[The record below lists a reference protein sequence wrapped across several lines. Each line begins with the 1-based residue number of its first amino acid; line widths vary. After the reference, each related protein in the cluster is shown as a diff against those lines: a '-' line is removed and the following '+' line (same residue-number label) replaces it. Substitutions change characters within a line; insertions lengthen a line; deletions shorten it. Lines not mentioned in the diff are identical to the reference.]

1 MRIIIVGARGMLG
14 SDLMT
19 HLPSEQQVIGTDI
32 DDFDITNQEA
42 TLRALMQI
50 KPAWVINVAAYTQV
64 DRCEEDREQAFQV
77 NATGVKNL
85 ALACKAIRAKLLH
98 VSTDYVFDGKAKK
111 PYREEDTLNPLSVYG
126 QSKREGEAAVQNI
139 LDDFII
145 VRTGGLYGKGGGN
158 FVNTI
163 VKMAQERDELTVV
176 NDQWVSPTYTV
187 DLSKAIGTLV
197 NLSPNGIFHVVNSG
211 HCTWYEFASA
221 IVEQRGSTSRVIPVS
236 SKHYNRPASRPAFG
250 VLDCRRFIEV
260 TKTAMRPWEE
270 ALREYLSLL

>member
-1 MRIIIVGARGMLG
+1 VRIAIVGAQGMLG
-14 SDLMT
+14 SDLRA
-19 HLPSEQQVIGTDI
+19 HLAGEQQVIGTDI
-32 DDFDITNQEA
+32 DDFDITNQEE
-42 TLRALMQI
+42 TLGALIQI

-64 DRCEEDREQAFQV
+64 DRCEEESEQAFQV
-77 NATGVKNL
+77 NAAGVKNL
-85 ALACKAIRAKLLH
+85 ALACKEIRAKLLH

-111 PYREEDTLNPLSVYG
+111 PYREDDALNPLSVYG
-126 QSKREGEAAVQNI
+126 QSKSEGETAVQNI

-197 NLSPNGIFHVVNSG
+197 NLSPNGIFHVVNRG
-211 HCTWYEFASA
+211 HCTWYEFACA
-221 IVEQRGSTSRVIPVS
+221 IVEHTGSTSRVIPIS
-236 SKHYNRPASRPAFG
+236 SEHYNSPAPRPAFG
-250 VLDCRRFIEV
+250 VLDCRRFTKV
-260 TKTAMRPWEE
+260 TKTTMRPWKE
-270 ALREYLSLL
+270 ALCEYLSLL